1 MKNNIQ
7 KAYVLTCE
15 EYNILLAAS
24 GIKKCFLLD
33 TGKRDIDSNRICNA
47 MMHLYSTGII
57 DSDGTSFSMQGELK
71 NMIEDIKS
79 SDLAILIRMK
89 NERDRVLCC
98 YKSIN
103 HNGYVVNEVSE
114 YDDNAYRIYRQS
126 GEELRKIISDAASIN
141 RNTITLLDE
150 DEMYEAACNIKKELT
165 SDEFSSYVNLQ
176 LAVDYMS
183 LVEGAAQKRLLVL
196 YQDNIKRLVV
206 TDSDQVDEEEFSE
219 ISLKEKL
226 NDIG

>member
-1 MKNNIQ
+1 MKNNLQ

-15 EYNILLAAS
+15 EYSILLAAS

-33 TGKRDIDSNRICNA
+33 TGKRDIDSTRICNA

-57 DSDGTSFSMQGELK
+57 DSDGTAFSMQGELK
-71 NMIEDIKS
+71 DIIENIKN
-79 SDLAILIRMK
+79 SDVAILIRMK

-98 YKSIN
+98 YKSAN
-103 HNGYVVNEVSE
+103 HNDYVVNEVSE

-126 GEELRKIISDAASIN
+126 GEELRELIADAALPL
-141 RNTITLLDE
+141 RNAIALLDE
-150 DEMYEAACNIKKELT
+150 DEMYEAACNIKRELT
-165 SDEFSSYVNLQ
+165 ADEFSSYVNLQ

-183 LVEGAAQKRLLVL
+183 LAEGTTLKRLLVL
-196 YQDNIKRLVV
+196 YQDNIKQLVV
-206 TDSDQVDEEEFSE
+206 SDSDQIDAAEFSE